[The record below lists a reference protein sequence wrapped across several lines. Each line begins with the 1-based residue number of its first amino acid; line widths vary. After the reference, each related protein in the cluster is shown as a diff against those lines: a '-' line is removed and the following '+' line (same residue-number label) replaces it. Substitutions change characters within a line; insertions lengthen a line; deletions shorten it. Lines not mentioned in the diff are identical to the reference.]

1 MASTYFKLDGVT
13 IKTPDSFKISRY
25 NITKSNRLANGKM
38 SMELIA
44 KKLKFYLT
52 WSALDTV
59 DKEKIMNILWSNK
72 LFFKFEYIEDG
83 VWKSAVVYAGELATD
98 LHKARPSNW
107 VWKDVEIHLIEQ

>member
-1 MASTYFKLDGVT
+1 MASTYFKLDGVAL
-13 IKTPDSFKISRY
+13 KTPDSFKISRY
-25 NITKSNRLANGKM
+25 NITKANRLANGNM

-52 WSALDTV
+52 WSSLDSV
-59 DKEKIMNILWSNK
+59 DKEKLMNILWSNK
-72 LFFKFEYIEDG
+72 LFFKLEYVEDN
-83 VWKSAVVYAGELATD
+83 VWKSATVYAGEIATD